1 MAHWRLIV
9 GELKRILNGEAN
21 FALAA

>member
-1 MAHWRLIV
+1 MTHWRLIV